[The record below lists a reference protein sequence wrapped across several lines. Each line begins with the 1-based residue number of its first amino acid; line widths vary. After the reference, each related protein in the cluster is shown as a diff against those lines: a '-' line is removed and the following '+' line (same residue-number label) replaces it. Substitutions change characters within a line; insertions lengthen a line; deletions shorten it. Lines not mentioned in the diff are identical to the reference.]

1 MKYALYQAPDTT
13 DEPGEIIT
21 IRPDET
27 YMGKPMDEYKS
38 ESWG

>member
-1 MKYALYQAPDTT
+1 MKYALYQASDTT

-21 IRPDET
+21 IRPRRNV
-27 YMGKPMDEYKS
+27 MGKPMDEYKS